1 VLYRL
6 FRSFLFVLGA
16 ETAHRLTLAS
26 LRLFA
31 ALPGALWLLRQLFGV
46 KDPRLTVRALGR
58 DLSSPVGLA
67 AGLDKDAEVFEAFGA
82 IGFGFVEIGTVTSLA
97 QPGNPR
103 PRLFRLPADR
113 ALVNR
118 MGFNNHG
125 AASAAQ
131 KLARPR
137 RAVVGANIGRSKV
150 TQNDAAVADY
160 VTSTEALAPHA
171 DYMVIN
177 VSSPNTPSLREL
189 QAVESLRPLITGVKR
204 AIERAAPGR
213 HVPLLLKVAPDLHD
227 ADIDAIA
234 DLALELALD
243 GIIATNTTI
252 TRSGLTTPTAQI
264 EALGNGGLS
273 GAPLR
278 ERSLKVLQR
287 LRARVGDRLLL
298 VAAGGIETADDAWA
312 RIRAGATLVQVYSAL
327 IYDGPSLPSRIA
339 AGLAD
344 HVTRAGLSNISEAV
358 GRGTCR
364 HADHRSETAANLTV
378 SAAPCRQRW
387 R

>member
-1 VLYRL
+1 MLYRL
-6 FRSFLFVLGA
+6 FRSLLFSFSA
-16 ETAHRLTLAS
+16 ETAHRLTLGS

-31 ALPGALWLLRQLFGV
+31 LLPGALWLLRQLFGV
-46 KDPRLTVRALGR
+46 SDPRLRVRALGR
-58 DLSSPVGLA
+58 ELESPVGLA

-82 IGFGFVEIGTVTSLA
+82 LGFGFVEIGTVTSLA

-103 PRLFRLPADR
+103 PRLFRLPRDR

-125 AASAAQ
+125 AAGAAQ

-137 RAVVGANIGRSKV
+137 RTVVGANIGRSKV
-150 TQNDAAVADY
+150 TPNEAAVADY

-189 QAVESLRPLITGVKR
+189 QAIEQLRPLISGVQE
-204 AIERAAPGR
+204 AITRSAPGR
-213 HVPLLLKVAPDLHD
+213 RVPLLLKVAPDLHE

-234 DLALELALD
+234 DLALELRID

-252 TRSGLTTPTAQI
+252 SRDGLETPEA
-264 EALGNGGLS
+264 EVAALGNGGLS

-278 ERSLKVLQR
+278 DRSLNVLKR
-287 LRARVGDRLLL
+287 LRAKVGDRLLL
-298 VAAGGIETADDAWA
+298 VAAGGIESADDAWQ

-339 AGLAD
+339 RGLAE
-344 HVTRAGLSNISEAV
+344 HVRNAGLSRISDAV
-358 GRGTCR
+358 GL
-364 HADHRSETAANLTV
+364 D
-378 SAAPCRQRW
+378 APR
-387 R
+387 

>member
-1 VLYRL
+1 LREGLIWVYRPRPVLYRL
-6 FRSFLFVLGA
+6 FRSFLFALSA
-16 ETAHRLTLAS
+16 ETAHRFTLAS

-31 ALPGALWLLRQLFGV
+31 ALPGALWLLRRLFGV

-58 DLSSPVGLA
+58 ELSSPVGLA

-125 AASAAQ
+125 AASAAR
-131 KLARPR
+131 KLSRPR
-137 RAVVGANIGRSKV
+137 RTVVGANIGRSKV
-150 TQNDAAVADY
+150 TPNDAAVADY

-189 QAVESLRPLITGVKR
+189 QAVESLRPLITGVKG

-234 DLALELALD
+234 ELALELALD

-252 TRSGLTTPTAQI
+252 TRSGLTTPAAEV

-287 LRARVGDRLLL
+287 LRAKVGDRLLL
-298 VAAGGIETADDAWA
+298 VAAGGIENADDAWA
-312 RIRAGATLVQVYSAL
+312 RIRAGATLVQIYSAL
-327 IYDGPSLPSRIA
+327 VYDGPSLPSRIA

-358 GRGTCR
+358 GR
-364 HADHRSETAANLTV
+364 DI
-378 SAAPCRQRW
+378 
-387 R
+387 

>member
-1 VLYRL
+1 MLYRL
-6 FRSFLFVLGA
+6 FRSLLFSLSA

-31 ALPGALWLLRQLFGV
+31 ALPGALWLLR
-46 KDPRLTVRALGR
+46 RLLSVRDARLRVRAFGR
-58 DLSSPVGLA
+58 ELSSPVGLA

-103 PRLFRLPADR
+103 PRLFRLPRDR
-113 ALVNR
+113 ALLNR

-125 AASAAQ
+125 AQRAARR
-131 KLARPR
+131 LAAPR

-150 TQNDAAVADY
+150 TPNDAAVADY
-160 VTSTEALAPHA
+160 VTTAELLAPHA
-171 DYMVIN
+171 DYVVIN

-189 QAVESLRPLITGVKR
+189 QAIEQLRPLIVGVQA
-204 AIERAAPGR
+204 AIARVCAGR
-213 HVPLLLKVAPDLHD
+213 SVPLLLKVAPDLHD

-234 DLALELALD
+234 ELALDLRID

-252 TRSGLTTPTAQI
+252 SRDGLTTPAA
-264 EALGNGGLS
+264 EVAALGNGGLS

-278 ERSLKVLQR
+278 ARSLQVLRR
-287 LRARVGDRLLL
+287 LRAKVGDRLLL

-312 RIRAGATLVQVYSAL
+312 RICAGATLVQIYSAL
-327 IYDGPSLPSRIA
+327 IYDGPSLPGRIA
-339 AGLAD
+339 SGLAE
-344 HVTRAGLSNISEAV
+344 HVSRAGLSSIAEAV
-358 GRGTCR
+358 GREALAG
-364 HADHRSETAANLTV
+364 S
-378 SAAPCRQRW
+378 
-387 R
+387 